1 MEHRNHRKWIFPC
14 IILFATALLFGTPCL
29 AAEFTADMTMNAGGQ
44 VMNGKVFVK
53 GHKFRQDMKAMGQNQ
68 VMIFDGDKK
77 TGWMV
82 MPDARMYMPLPKA
95 GPGNVPTTDQ
105 KELERKATRKYLGT
119 ENINGYKCEK
129 YSYVF
134 KDSPGT
140 EMTQWISTKLQY
152 PVKMIVESSQG
163 RMVRE
168 LKNIKQK
175 KVANSLFKVPA
186 GYQKMSMPGMSGTDQ

>member
-1 MEHRNHRKWIFPC
+1 MEHKNHRKWIFPC
-14 IILFATALLFGTPCL
+14 IILFVFALLFGTPCL

-53 GHKFRQDMKAMGQNQ
+53 GHKFRQDMQAMGQKQ

-82 MPDARMYMPLPKA
+82 MPDAHMYMPLPKA
-95 GPGNVPTTDQ
+95 GPGNAPTTDQ
-105 KELERKATRKYLGT
+105 KELERKATKKYLGT
-119 ENINGYKCEK
+119 EKINGYECKK

-134 KDSPGT
+134 KDSSGT
-140 EMTQWISTKLQY
+140 KMTQWISTKLDY
-152 PVKMIVESSQG
+152 PVKMIMESRQG

-168 LKNIKQK
+168 LKNIKQE

-186 GYQKMSMPGMSGTDQ
+186 GYQKMNMPGMSGTDQ